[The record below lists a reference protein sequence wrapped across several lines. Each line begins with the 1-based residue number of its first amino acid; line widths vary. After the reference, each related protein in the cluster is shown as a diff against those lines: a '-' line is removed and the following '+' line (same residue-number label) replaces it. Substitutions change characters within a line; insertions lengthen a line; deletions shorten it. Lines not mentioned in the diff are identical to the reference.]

1 MTPRRIL
8 DATLGLGLLCL
19 AGCWNR
25 VEAEDESG
33 EHDSII
39 LPKSNYRLAK
49 PMRFQQ
55 TDSNIIIT
63 VIYERTT
70 K

>member
-1 MTPRRIL
+1 MTRRIL
-8 DATLGLGLLCL
+8 NAALGLGLLCL

-39 LPKSNYRLAK
+39 LPKCNYRLAK
-49 PMRFQQ
+49 PMRIQQ
-55 TDSNIIIT
+55 TDSNIIVTIT
-63 VIYERTT
+63 YERIA

>member
-1 MTPRRIL
+1 MTRRIL
-8 DATLGLGLLCL
+8 NAALGLGLLCL
-19 AGCWNR
+19 AGCFNR

-49 PMRFQQ
+49 PMRIQQ